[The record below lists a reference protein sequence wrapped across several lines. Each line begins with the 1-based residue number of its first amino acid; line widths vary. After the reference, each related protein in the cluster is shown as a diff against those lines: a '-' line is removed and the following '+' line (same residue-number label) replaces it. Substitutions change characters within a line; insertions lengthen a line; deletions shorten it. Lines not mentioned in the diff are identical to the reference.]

1 VRRCL
6 LQLCG
11 VFVDGAPAWAGAD
24 DNDWFA
30 YASPPY
36 PVLAQA
42 DGRAGAGRARRPV
55 AVGPVH
61 GLEELGCG
69 RVHRLARDGLAA
81 RLVPG
86 RLVVCGAGW
95 RGDGELLG
103 GSGRQVPV
111 QAGPGDPG
119 LGGDLGDGVAGVAQ
133 VRGVGEV
140 GRVDQDGPADPRPFA
155 VATEWACAA
164 RSRV

>member
-1 VRRCL
+1 VAAWCVRRCL

-69 RVHRLARDGLAA
+69 RVHRLARDGLDAQLVPG

-86 RLVVCGAGW
+86 RLVVRRRLVVYRWGGAATVSCSEG
-95 RGDGELLG
+95 RGGKCRYRLV
-103 GSGRQVPV
+103 RAIPV
-111 QAGPGDPG
+111 
-119 LGGDLGDGVAGVAQ
+119 L
-133 VRGVGEV
+133 
-140 GRVDQDGPADPRPFA
+140 A
-155 VATEWACAA
+155 VISVMVWPVSRRCAA
-164 RSRV
+164 